1 MLNKNDPLIG
11 AVQQVMQQSNAERE
25 ATRLVNEA
33 FGVEDRK
40 ALPHEYQAEWN
51 SVYQQ
56 VLAEKAMGGMVA
68 QQQAKQNQPQ
78 GVKNVIMHKRANIG
92 MSGVTTDTSNQDVTT
107 NQSLQR
113 TPSGKNA
120 NTSDYQYMKTHGA
133 KNLKEAP
140 IDHPNKR
147 KLDVAPPY
155 GHLTKKDFSTLRA
168 MGEEENFDKA
178 KKMPLLIKKGQKPV
192 QPQPMPNAPLK
203 PKAGAYKLQK
213 LEEDQLDEELLAIQE
228 EIAYNLAEQAEYVY
242 ENYGEEGLVEFID
255 SLTEEQ
261 FELLSMHEGVW
272 DYVKDRAGKAWDATK
287 QAISEAVS
295 PGAREPDAKTG
306 SVGDTPWYRPIQG
319 ARKDNYADR
328 MNQNTRLNIAK
339 QKGTTDKLTG
349 DDAWQNR
356 IRDPKVQQ
364 QVNWPDGKV
373 PGGQPKVSTQMGSD
387 PTNTDSGQ
395 RAGAAQPTP
404 KPPKPKVKPADL
416 NTTPKVKKKSAPK
429 AAAPKAS
436 APKAAAQPKKK
447 LTFFQKQELRRSAKN
462 DTIDQTRNLER
473 RYGVRAPM
481 KKAKRSVFGEQI
493 RDIIAQRIDEIYV
506 DPKADTPAGRAY
518 KQTLDKKGAGA
529 PLQAGQK
536 WNAPNRSMGS
546 DPTNTAKGTRAA
558 AGPKAAP
565 ALDPTRNVSLDQPAT
580 KSPMAAALNR
590 QDLAK
595 SVQAG
600 RVGDPGKQNFIQ
612 NARAQKERE
621 KAAGGDGSK
630 YLPFSPAVQQAVK
643 DNQPQPGRPQ
653 TLSPGA
659 NPPVVS
665 KNMGGGAGDYRRAQ
679 ASPIK
684 VSDTEVMNDPK
695 FKKALTSVGGTQ
707 AAKKIQTGERVAGLG
722 RMNKGDTIM
731 SRVRT
736 DIAARKNVGRES

>member
-33 FGVEDRK
+33 FGIEDRK

-56 VLAEKAMGGMVA
+56 VLAEGVEALDEASLPKPPTSVKAVKALGMDERRSRAKAHKAEAKKHKDVYDTHHKRGSHGTQTA
-68 QQQAKQNQPQ
+68 QKALDRYTHHNDMADRYLNPSNHFQNEKNRERDFSDG
-78 GVKNVIMHKRANIG
+78 GVKVYNE
-92 MSGVTTDTSNQDVTT
+92 
-107 NQSLQR
+107 
-113 TPSGKNA
+113 
-120 NTSDYQYMKTHGA
+120 A
-133 KNLKEAP
+133 K

-155 GHLTKKDFSTLRA
+155 GELTKKDFSTLRA
-168 MGEEENFDKA
+168 MGED
-178 KKMPLLIKKGQKPV
+178 
-192 QPQPMPNAPLK
+192 
-203 PKAGAYKLQK
+203 
-213 LEEDQLDEELLAIQE
+213 LEAIQE

-242 ENYGEEGLVEFID
+242 ENYGDEGLVEFID

-261 FELLSMHEGVW
+261 FELLSMHEGW
-272 DYVKDRAGKAWDATK
+272 GDQPGSPFDRIKK
-287 QAISEAVS
+287 AVS
-295 PGAREPDAKTG
+295 GFFGGGSSSSSDSSSSAPKYTGNVKYTPKSADSQRASSTTGQGMARQQAASITPGGTSSSMGQQTG
-306 SVGDTPWYRPIQG
+306 S
-319 ARKDNYADR
+319 
-328 MNQNTRLNIAK
+328 
-339 QKGTTDKLTG
+339 GTT
-349 DDAWQNR
+349 A
-356 IRDPKVQQ
+356 
-364 QVNWPDGKV
+364 
-373 PGGQPKVSTQMGSD
+373 
-387 PTNTDSGQ
+387 
-395 RAGAAQPTP
+395 P
-404 KPPKPKVKPADL
+404 KPPKPTAKPADL

-447 LTFFQKQELRRSAKN
+447 LTFFQKSMINQKGNTE
-462 DTIDQTRNLER
+462 DQKRQLER

-621 KAAGGDGSK
+621 KAAGGDGTK
-630 YLPFSPAVQQAVK
+630 YLPVPPNVQKAIK

-665 KNMGGGAGDYRRAQ
+665 KNMSGGGGDYRKAQ

-695 FKKALTSVGGTQ
+695 FKKALSSVGGTQ

-736 DIAARKNVGRES
+736 DIAARKNVGREL